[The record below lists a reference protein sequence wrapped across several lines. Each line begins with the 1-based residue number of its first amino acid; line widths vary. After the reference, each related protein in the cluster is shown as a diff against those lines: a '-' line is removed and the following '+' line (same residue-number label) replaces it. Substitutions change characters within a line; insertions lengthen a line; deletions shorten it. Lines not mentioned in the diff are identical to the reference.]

1 MTPMS
6 GHEGRSARG
15 RPIWRATALAA
26 ALTILPIA
34 VGQVAAFPALDD
46 QDGRSATLA
55 ADDIAKTT
63 AIEPGAVDR
72 SSYRLD
78 ATYAAT
84 LRIGWQTRS
93 VRVNE
98 TISVTN
104 TSGGPIDRLEL
115 NAVPARLG
123 RMVLGK
129 VTVDGTPV
137 AARIDD
143 QTIVVPLGGVL
154 PVDSSAI
161 VGLYYRATLRTTT
174 TGSDWMFSQR
184 NGIADLYRWL
194 PWISKRLPFVR
205 PNVGDPFITP
215 ASGHVRLTI
224 VTDRPLRIAM
234 NGRRTSLSADTM
246 TQVWELRDVRD
257 VIVSMSADY
266 RISTTTIDGIFT
278 RVYTRPGGLSAS
290 ALIAAARRALGPMAD
305 LLGPYPYAEL
315 TIAESAGGWAMEG
328 PGVIWIPRGTNPSAI
343 GYLVAH
349 EIAHQWFYGIVG
361 NDQALQPFADEAAAD
376 FVARSV
382 LASRRASRCSTAT
395 LDHSIYYY
403 SSACYYETIY
413 IQGGNL
419 LENVRRK
426 MGNAAFWS
434 TLRRYVADNRF
445 GISTTQALLAA
456 LDDATPLDLGPMFET
471 RFPRYY

>member
-1 MTPMS
+1 MEPAAI
-6 GHEGRSARG
+6 EG
-15 RPIWRATALAA
+15 
-26 ALTILPIA
+26 
-34 VGQVAAFPALDD
+34 V
-46 QDGRSATLA
+46 
-55 ADDIAKTT
+55 
-63 AIEPGAVDR
+63 AIEPTAIQPGSVNR

-84 LRIGWQTRS
+84 LRLGWQKRS

-98 TISVTN
+98 AIAITN
-104 TSGGPIDRLEL
+104 TSGGPIDRIEL

-123 RMVLGK
+123 HMVLGQ

-143 QTIVVPLGGVL
+143 QTIVVPLGGIL
-154 PVDSSAI
+154 AAGDSTH

-205 PNVGDPFITP
+205 PNSGDPFITP
-215 ASGHVRLTI
+215 ASGNVHLTI

-234 NGRRTSLSADTM
+234 NGRRTSLSPDTM
-246 TQVWELRDVRD
+246 TQVWELTNVRD
-257 VIVSMSADY
+257 AIISMSPDY
-266 RISTTTIDGIFT
+266 RIATTTIDGIFT
-278 RVYTRPGGLSAS
+278 RVYTRPGGLSSS
-290 ALIAAARRALGPMAD
+290 ALIAQVRRALERMAA
-305 LLGPYPYAEL
+305 LVGPYPYPDL

-328 PGVIWIPRGTNPSAI
+328 PGVFWIPRGTSSSNIP
-343 GYLVAH
+343 YLVTH
-349 EIAHQWFYGIVG
+349 ETAHQWFYGIVG

-376 FVARSV
+376 LMARYV
-382 LASRRASRCSTAT
+382 LSSRRSSRCATAT

-403 SSACYYETIY
+403 SSSCYYETIY

-419 LENVRRK
+419 LDDVRRR

-434 TLRRYVADNRF
+434 AMRGYVTAHRF
-445 GISTTQALLAA
+445 GLSTTQELLAA
-456 LDDATPLDLGPMFET
+456 LDAATPLDLRPTFRA
-471 RFPRYY
+471 RFPLYY